1 MSEEKPTRDKYTRK
15 WRIEILFKNG
25 EKAAVEKTTTGYY
38 KHSLGIEELDDRKTT
53 YEICDSDSNTIF
65 CAHTSEIAGV
75 IATIIEDSVQEVA
88 NPYYKEGSE

>member
-1 MSEEKPTRDKYTRK
+1 MSEEKPTREKYTRK

-25 EKAAVEKTTTGYY
+25 EKVAVEKTTTGYY

-53 YEICDSDSNTIF
+53 YEICDSDGNTIF

-75 IATIIEDSVQEVA
+75 VAIIIEDSVQEVE
-88 NPYYKEGSE
+88 NPYYKEEKE